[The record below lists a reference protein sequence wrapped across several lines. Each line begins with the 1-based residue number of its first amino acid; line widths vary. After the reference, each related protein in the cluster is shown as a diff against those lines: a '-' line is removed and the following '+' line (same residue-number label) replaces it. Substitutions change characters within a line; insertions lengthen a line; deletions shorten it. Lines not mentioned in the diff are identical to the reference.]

1 VAKAK
6 KKNTSNPTRLNPFD
20 CKQPGVVLA
29 VIETPGGS
37 RNKFKYDP
45 KLGFFSLSGVLP
57 EGMIFPH
64 AFGFVPSTKAADGD
78 PEDIL
83 ILMDEPTF
91 TGCVV
96 PTRLIGVME
105 AQQTED
111 GKTERNDRLI
121 AVAAKSRDY
130 SDVKGLND
138 LNSNMLK
145 EIEQFFITY
154 NKEKGRKFKV
164 LRMRGPGQAL
174 KMVEKSL
181 L

>member
-6 KKNTSNPTRLNPFD
+6 KKKTSDPARLNPFD
-20 CKQPGVVLA
+20 RKHPGVVLA

-37 RNKFKYDP
+37 RNKFKYDT
-45 KLGFFSLSGVLP
+45 KLGFYTLAGVLP
-57 EGMIFPH
+57 EGMVFPH

-78 PEDIL
+78 PEDVL

-91 TGCVV
+91 TGCVIQ
-96 PTRLIGVME
+96 TRLIGVME
-105 AQQTED
+105 AEQTEG

-121 AVAAKSRDY
+121 AVAAQSRDY
-130 SDVKGLND
+130 SEMKSLQD

-154 NKEKGRKFKV
+154 NKEKDKKFRV

-174 KMVEKSL
+174 KMVKKSL